1 LVRILKSRKTLTN
14 SKELCTLFR
23 IEHRSRLPDVTRL
36 LVDTAMGR
44 VKADLVVRNAS
55 LVNVNSSEILE
66 HQDIA
71 VKGDR
76 IATIGNV
83 EQTVGADTKVLDAK
97 GKWVAPGFI
106 DGHVHVESA
115 MVTGTEFA
123 KAVIPRGTTTVF
135 MDPHEIANVLGLN
148 GVRFFINEATALP
161 LKMLVTFPS
170 CVPAAPGFETTGG
183 SIGPKEI
190 LDAMSWKGVVAL
202 GEMMN
207 YPGVLASDTY
217 LHGEIDATLKAGK
230 IVEGHAAN
238 LVNRDLT
245 AYAAAG
251 ITSCH
256 ESTKKIQ
263 AMQKIR
269 IGMYAMLREAS
280 GAKDVADTIKAVTD
294 AKLDPRHV
302 CLVTD
307 DREPSD
313 LLQEGHID
321 YVIRRAI
328 EEGVD
333 PIHAIQM
340 ATLNTA
346 EHFECARELGSIA
359 PTRYAD
365 MVLLDDLQK
374 VSVKTVIADGKI
386 VAHNGKLMTSIPPP
400 KLTKSVRKSMNVKRT
415 PTVDDL
421 TIKTKTSGS
430 SVKIRVIGVMP
441 TDIFTRHLE
450 TQAPVKDGKVTTKPD
465 EDVAKIAVFE
475 RHKGS
480 GNIGLGFITGFGLND
495 GAVASTVGHDSHNLV
510 VAGMDDFSMV
520 EAARSLIKS
529 GGGMAV
535 AQKGKILSHLPLP
548 IAGLMSDQSVQT
560 VAKQMTDLKNAWSK
574 LGSTLPS
581 PTITL
586 AFATL
591 SVIPELRITDM
602 GLLDTVQFKFV
613 SPVLE

>member
-1 LVRILKSRKTLTN
+1 MF
-14 SKELCTLFR
+14 E
-23 IEHRSRLPDVTRL
+23 IEHRSKLPEVTRL

-44 VKADLVVRNAS
+44 AKADLVVRNAS
-55 LVNVNSSEILE
+55 LVNVNSGEILE

-83 EQTVGADTKVLDAK
+83 EQTIGSDTELLDAK
-97 GKWVAPGFI
+97 GKWVSPGFI

-123 KAVIPRGTTTVF
+123 KAVMPRGTTTVF
-135 MDPHEIANVLGLN
+135 MDPHEIANVLGLD
-148 GVRFFINEATALP
+148 GVRFFINEAATLP

-183 SIGPKEI
+183 SVGPKEVR
-190 LDAMSWKGVVAL
+190 DAMSWKGVVAL

-207 YPGVLASDTY
+207 YPGVLSSNPTV
-217 LHGEIDATLKAGK
+217 HGEIDATLKAGK
-230 IVEGHAAN
+230 IIEGHAPE
-238 LVNRDLT
+238 LLDRDLA

-269 IGMYAMLREAS
+269 YGMHAMLREAS
-280 GAKDVADTIKAVTD
+280 GARDVADTIKAVTD
-294 AKLDPRHV
+294 AKLDSRHV

-307 DREPSD
+307 DREPSA
-313 LLQEGHID
+313 LLREGHID

-328 EEGVD
+328 EEGAD
-333 PIHAIQM
+333 PIEAIQM

-346 EHFECARELGSIA
+346 EHFECAREFGSIA
-359 PTRYAD
+359 PSRYAD
-365 MVLLDDLQK
+365 MVILDDLERVK
-374 VSVKTVIADGKI
+374 VNIVIADGK
-386 VAHNGKLMTSIPPP
+386 VVSRDGRLTANIPTP
-400 KLTKSVRKSMNVKRT
+400 KFTKSVRKSVNLKRS
-415 PTVDDL
+415 PSVDDF
-421 TIKTKTSGS
+421 TIKAKTSGS
-430 SVKIRVIGVMP
+430 SAKIRAIGVMP
-441 TDIFTRHLE
+441 TNIFTRHLE
-450 TQAPVKDGKVTTKPD
+450 TQAPVKDGKVLTKPE

-475 RHKGS
+475 RHQGS
-480 GNIGLGFITGFGLND
+480 GNVGLGFIIGLGLND

-510 VAGMDDFSMV
+510 VAGMDDQSMV
-520 EAARSLIKS
+520 EAARSLVQS
-529 GGGMAV
+529 GGGMVAV
-535 AQKGKILSHLPLP
+535 KKGKILSQLPLP

-560 VAKQMTDLKNAWSK
+560 VAKQMAELKNAWSK

-586 AFATL
+586 AFTTL
-591 SVIPELRITDM
+591 SVIPELRITDK

-613 SPVLE
+613 SPVIE